1 MLQTPS
7 SLSTICIESVLQ
19 MLTLRNLNLL
29 DRPVPEGHIQSWF
42 WHGASTEEAIH
53 CVVPDR
59 RF

>member
-1 MLQTPS
+1 
-7 SLSTICIESVLQ
+7 